1 MTDGRI
7 RLAIGATVVL
17 LGIPLLSACES
28 SQDKSA
34 RLEAQGAGLEEEK
47 GVSVGR
53 ENPDVKIAEKTA
65 ITDENGTAV
74 VVRLDSSSARD
85 QVDLP
90 VIFELT
96 DAAGESVG
104 DNSTPGIQRTLTH
117 TTVVPARKES
127 WWVNDQVVAAG
138 EAKEIKVEVGT
149 SDTPVPAKIPDFKPT
164 EPTLQNDPIDG
175 LVAVGKVTN
184 PTPEEQRKV
193 LITIVAT
200 KGGKVV
206 AAGRG
211 VVAKVKPNKG
221 ARYSVF
227 FIGNPKGAK
236 LEVAATPTL
245 FEGIPEGGE
254 ELEAQ

>member
-1 MTDGRI
+1 MIDGRPG
-7 RLAIGATVVL
+7 LAIGAAVVL
-17 LGIPLLSACES
+17 LGVPFLAGCES
-28 SQDKSA
+28 SQDKNA
-34 RLEAQGAGLEEEK
+34 RLEAQGTGLQEEK

-53 ENPDVKIAEKTA
+53 ENPDVKVAEKTS

-74 VVRLDSSSARD
+74 IVRLDSSSPRD

-90 VIFELT
+90 VIFDLT

-164 EPTLQNDPIDG
+164 SPVLRNDPIDG
-175 LVAVGKVTN
+175 IVATGKVTN
-184 PTPEEQRKV
+184 PTAQEQRKV

-200 KGGKVV
+200 KGRKVV

-211 VVAKVKPNKG
+211 VVAKLKPNKA

-227 FIGNPKGAK
+227 FIGDPKGAS
-236 LEVAATPTL
+236 LEVSATPTL
-245 FEGIPEGGE
+245 FEGVTEGGE
-254 ELEAQ
+254 ELATP

>member
-1 MTDGRI
+1 MIDGRL
-7 RLAIGATVVL
+7 RLATGATVVL
-17 LGIPLLSACES
+17 LGIPFLGACES

-34 RLEAQGAGLEEEK
+34 RLEAQGAGLEAEK

-53 ENPDVKIAEKTA
+53 ENPDVKVTGKTA
-65 ITDENGTAV
+65 ITDENGTAI

-96 DAAGESVG
+96 DASGEPVG

-138 EAKEIKVEVGT
+138 EAKEIKVQVG
-149 SDTPVPAKIPDFKPT
+149 SSETPVPRQVPDFKPT
-164 EPTLQNDPIDG
+164 EPALKNDPIDG
-175 LVAVGKVTN
+175 LVAVGKVSN
-184 PTPEEQRKV
+184 PTSEEQRKV
-193 LITIVAT
+193 LVTIVAS

-211 VVAKVKPNKG
+211 IVAKVKPNKA

-227 FIGNPKGAK
+227 FIGDPKGAK

-245 FEGIPEGGE
+245 FEGVPEGGE

>member
-1 MTDGRI
+1 MIDGRL

-17 LGIPLLSACES
+17 LGVPSLSACES

-34 RLEAQGAGLEEEK
+34 KLEAQGAGLEEEK
-47 GVSVGR
+47 AVSVGR
-53 ENPDVKIAEKTA
+53 ENPDVKVAEKTS

-74 VVRLDSSSARD
+74 VVLLDSSSPRD

-90 VIFELT
+90 VIFDLT
-96 DAAGESVG
+96 DASGQSVG
-104 DNSTPGIQRTLTH
+104 DNATPGIQRTLTNA
-117 TTVVPARKES
+117 TVVPGRAET

-138 EAKEIKVEVGT
+138 EPQEIKVQVGT
-149 SDTPVPAKIPDFKPT
+149 SNTPVPREIPDFKPT
-164 EPTLQNDPIDG
+164 EPTLKNDPIDG

-184 PTPEEQRKV
+184 PTSEEQRKV
-193 LITIVAT
+193 LVTIVAS

-211 VVAKVKPNKG
+211 IVAKVKPNKG

-236 LEVAATPTL
+236 LDVAATPTL

-254 ELEAQ
+254 GLASP